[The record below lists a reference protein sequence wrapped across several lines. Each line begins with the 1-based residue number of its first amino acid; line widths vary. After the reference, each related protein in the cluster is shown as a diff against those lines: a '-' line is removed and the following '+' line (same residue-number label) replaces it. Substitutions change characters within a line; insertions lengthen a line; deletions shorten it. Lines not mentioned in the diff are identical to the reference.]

1 MSGHD
6 LGADPT
12 NSGVAKIIDW
22 SVRNQILVLTGAIV
36 LIVLG
41 WLAVKKM
48 PLDAIPDLT
57 DTQVI
62 IRTEFPGQSPQ
73 IVEDLVTYPLS
84 TTLLGL
90 PKTKTVRGFSLFGT
104 SFVYVIFEDDVDQ
117 YWARSR
123 VIEALSAST
132 GLLPP
137 NAIPELGPDATG
149 VGWIYQ
155 YALVDKTGERDLAQ
169 LRTLQDWF
177 LKFELATV
185 PGVSEV
191 ASVGG
196 FVREYQVLVDP
207 NRLRAYDIPLS
218 RINEAVAAAS

>member
-1 MSGHD
+1 MAAHD

-12 NSGVAKIIDW
+12 KSGVAKIIDW
-22 SVRNQILVLTGAIV
+22 SVRNQLLVLTAALALV
-36 LIVLG
+36 VMG
-41 WLAVKKM
+41 WLAIKNT

-123 VIEALSAST
+123 VVEALSAST

-137 NAIPELGPDATG
+137 NAIPE
-149 VGWIYQ
+149 I
-155 YALVDKTGERDLAQ
+155 
-169 LRTLQDWF
+169 
-177 LKFELATV
+177 
-185 PGVSEV
+185 
-191 ASVGG
+191 
-196 FVREYQVLVDP
+196 
-207 NRLRAYDIPLS
+207 
-218 RINEAVAAAS
+218 

>member
-73 IVEDLVTYPLS
+73 IVEDLVT
-84 TTLLGL
+84 
-90 PKTKTVRGFSLFGT
+90 
-104 SFVYVIFEDDVDQ
+104 
-117 YWARSR
+117 
-123 VIEALSAST
+123 
-132 GLLPP
+132 
-137 NAIPELGPDATG
+137 
-149 VGWIYQ
+149 
-155 YALVDKTGERDLAQ
+155 
-169 LRTLQDWF
+169 
-177 LKFELATV
+177 
-185 PGVSEV
+185 
-191 ASVGG
+191 
-196 FVREYQVLVDP
+196 
-207 NRLRAYDIPLS
+207 
-218 RINEAVAAAS
+218 